1 MPEGVRRDIKIIK
14 RGYNVTMSNQNR
26 SVGIMVVA
34 VLMIVFGLAE
44 IATGFTHNFLGLV
57 STVTATASTYGGVG
71 VGALYAIGGCFLL
84 AMKKW
89 STIIAEICLILVVV
103 GRISLVA
110 FGWYPLNSFL
120 QTFSIIVGTALA
132 IFFAIYIG
140 AKWKYFI

>member
-1 MPEGVRRDIKIIK
+1 M
-14 RGYNVTMSNQNR
+14 TNQNR
-26 SVGIMVVA
+26 PVGIVVVA
-34 VLMIVFGLAE
+34 VLMVIFGLAE

-57 STVTATASTYGGVG
+57 STATANASTYGGVI
-71 VGALYAIGGCFLL
+71 VGALYAIGGFFLL

-89 STIIAEICLILVVV
+89 AAAIAEGCLILVIT

-110 FGWYPLNSFL
+110 FGLYPLNSFL

-140 AKWKYFI
+140 VKWKYFKDGTNR

>member
-1 MPEGVRRDIKIIK
+1 M
-14 RGYNVTMSNQNR
+14 TNQNR
-26 SVGIMVVA
+26 PVGIVVVA
-34 VLMIVFGLAE
+34 VLMVIFGLAE

-57 STVTATASTYGGVG
+57 STAPANASTYGGAI
-71 VGALYAIGGCFLL
+71 VGALYAIGGFFLL

-89 STIIAEICLILVVV
+89 AATIAEVCLILVII

-110 FGWYPLNSFL
+110 FGLYPLNSFL

-140 AKWKYFI
+140 VKWKYFKDGTNR